1 MKILNCCLMEAEYNS
16 IPDEVW
22 EQKEEYRRF
31 LPYIGQEKN
40 VYDEAG
46 LELTRRNLER
56 MAGLTAD
63 VLFVT
68 KENIRKEYQN
78 LKAHGFSRI
87 FQYVPEG
94 EPAFME
100 ALEDYMREEAAPD
113 IILAGQE
120 SACWRTGTTGAAMA
134 NRLQWPYFCNVVDY
148 HIENETE
155 VWIKQNTE
163 EEVITATIRIPA
175 VLVMGEAPEVRLKT
189 PKRKDKLPFLHQSPK
204 KKEMAGEPEET
215 GMELGRRRESRD
227 CHFITAGMC
236 RKLLE
241 KQEGGMKL

>member
-56 MAGLTAD
+56 MSGLTAD

-94 EPAFME
+94 
-100 ALEDYMREEAAPD
+100 
-113 IILAGQE
+113 
-120 SACWRTGTTGAAMA
+120 
-134 NRLQWPYFCNVVDY
+134 
-148 HIENETE
+148 
-155 VWIKQNTE
+155 
-163 EEVITATIRIPA
+163 
-175 VLVMGEAPEVRLKT
+175 
-189 PKRKDKLPFLHQSPK
+189 
-204 KKEMAGEPEET
+204 
-215 GMELGRRRESRD
+215 
-227 CHFITAGMC
+227 
-236 RKLLE
+236 
-241 KQEGGMKL
+241 